1 MTNHV
6 FQLHRIPLGYHVG
19 WWPSV
24 YLLGVKRFFFFGFHS
39 SWYSCQFFSL
49 STLVLCLLSLPIC
62 LCAFVWLP
70 HLSNAGS
77 SWSPPSGLAHLWQS
91 TDLPLIWI
99 SKGSLCFPQRGFVSV
114 SWREKSVSL
123 SSLKTAW
130 TVGLDT
136 VHRDCR
142 CFCLFWKTVNKLTEL
157 HSESEYD
164 TL

>member
-6 FQLHRIPLGYHVG
+6 FQLHRIPLGYRVG

-99 SKGSLCFPQRGFVSV
+99 SKGSLCFPQGGFVSV

-142 CFCLFWKTVNKLTEL
+142 CFCLF
-157 HSESEYD
+157 
-164 TL
+164 

>member
-1 MTNHV
+1 TYPWTSAPAFPPQHV
-6 FQLHRIPLGYHVG
+6 TQSSLLLLTGFLKQPTSSPYPTLHRIPLGYHVG

-91 TDLPLIWI
+91 TDLRTIFCVLHC
-99 SKGSLCFPQRGFVSV
+99 GHDV
-114 SWREKSVSL
+114 
-123 SSLKTAW
+123 
-130 TVGLDT
+130 
-136 VHRDCR
+136 R
-142 CFCLFWKTVNKLTEL
+142 CIL
-157 HSESEYD
+157 
-164 TL
+164 